1 MVKYENLFKICIFSC
16 SRKKGRLGLL
26 LTTISLIT
34 ALFIASLST
43 NSTVENV
50 MTEQLRGI
58 YGDYNISIQ
67 QKNLSREPLFDSK
80 VLDSYEFNDSCK
92 YIALKGESK
101 DIDVVYYYF
110 DKNDIKKLNT
120 LKIIEGSKEI
130 KESKG
135 VYISENSAKL
145 LEKKL
150 GQYLDIEIN
159 NTIEKYKILGICED
173 KGILKNADNSTISLV
188 TVEDDLIEKL
198 KIKNNQYSAILL
210 NVDRDEVDDFIS
222 NFYNNSDV
230 KNLDISKTID
240 PQLIDEQINSLNIT
254 LYIMFLIILVM
265 STYIIY
271 CTFKLIITDRLKAMG
286 TLLSIGAKFRNISF
300 LILLEGAIYGIIGGF
315 IGLGLGV
322 VITKVLAYLANP
334 VPFNE
339 INANIDNSYFILGI
353 IFAILLSCVTA
364 SLPLIKLRKIEVK
377 NIILNIDN
385 KKANKS
391 IKTLIIGILALV
403 ATLVIYIIN
412 PYIAYKGAVLE
423 IILLFFSVL
432 LLTNFIIDILSNI
445 LLIIIKKINIDIYLA
460 LNNIKNSIYIKSV
473 TILFVISTIT
483 IIMFFSLKDSIKN
496 EISGSYEKMNYDLTV
511 DVQALYKKELEKKVE
526 EISEIEKKY
535 TISNMTGVLKGDK
548 HSKLNLVGVDSNEYI
563 DFDSYMAYENKES
576 ELKNLGDVE
585 NGIII
590 SKQFAK
596 ANNIS
601 KSDNIKL
608 TINDKTLEFEVLS
621 IVDSK
626 MFANGNYNIVNR
638 DYIKRIFKNSTQD
651 KFYIRTNDVNKVE
664 KSLKSISNDLK
675 IKIHTKSNEIKIQKE
690 EIKPLESILT
700 FISFLTLVI
709 ALVSC
714 VSNIIIS
721 LIQREKDLC
730 ILLTSGMTTTQ
741 CFRMIIYENFIQTVF
756 AFLLSGIA
764 VYIVE
769 KLLKHIYGFL
779 EMSLSVDI
787 PIYYLLI
794 SFIATFAIGII
805 VTIISM
811 IKIKNMNLVEIIKN
825 R

>member
-1 MVKYENLFKICIFSC
+1 MKIYLKYVFSVALE
-16 SRKKGRLGLL
+16 KKGRLGLL

-391 IKTLIIGILALV
+391 IKMLIIGILALV

>member
-1 MVKYENLFKICIFSC
+1 MKIYLKYVFSVALE
-16 SRKKGRLGLL
+16 KKGRLGLL

-535 TISNMTGVLKGDK
+535 TISNMTGVLNGDK

-690 EIKPLESILT
+690 EVKPLESILT

>member
-1 MVKYENLFKICIFSC
+1 MKIYLKYVFSVALE
-16 SRKKGRLGLL
+16 KKGRLGLL

-67 QKNLSREPLFDSK
+67 QKNVSREPLFDSK

-92 YIALKGESK
+92 YIALKGKSK
-101 DIDVVYYYF
+101 DLDVAYYYF
-110 DKNDIKKLNT
+110 DKSDIKKLNT
-120 LKIIEGSKEI
+120 LKIAEGSKDI

-135 VYISENSAKL
+135 VYISEKSAKL
-145 LEKKL
+145 LGIKL
-150 GQYLDIEIN
+150 GQYLEIEIN
-159 NTIEKYKILGICED
+159 NAIEKYKILGICED
-173 KGILKNADNSTISLV
+173 KGILKNDDNSTISLV
-188 TVEDDLIEKL
+188 TVQDDLIEKL
-198 KIKNNQYSAILL
+198 KTKNNQYSVILL
-210 NVDRDEVDDFIS
+210 NVNRGEVDDFIS
-222 NFYNNSDV
+222 DFYNNPDV

-315 IGLGLGV
+315 IGLGLGI

-334 VPFNE
+334 VPFKE

-353 IFAILLSCVTA
+353 IFSIVLSCVTA
-364 SLPLIKLRKIEVK
+364 ALPLIKLRKIEVK

-385 KKANKS
+385 KKADKS

-403 ATLVIYIIN
+403 ATLVIYIFN

-432 LLTNFIIDILSNI
+432 LLTNCLIDILSNI

-511 DVQALYKKELEKKVE
+511 DVQDLYKKELEKKVE

-535 TISNMTGVLKGDK
+535 TISSMTGVLKGDK

-651 KFYIRTNDVNKVE
+651 KFYIKTNDVKKVE
-664 KSLKSISNDLK
+664 KSLKAISNDLK
-675 IKIHTKSNEIKIQKE
+675 IKTNTKSNEIKIQKE

-730 ILLTSGMTTTQ
+730 ILLTSGMTTNQ

>member
-1 MVKYENLFKICIFSC
+1 MKIYLKYVFSVALE
-16 SRKKGRLGLL
+16 KKGRLGLL

-377 NIILNIDN
+377 NIILNINN

-608 TINDKTLEFEVLS
+608 TINDKTLEFDVLS

>member
-1 MVKYENLFKICIFSC
+1 MKIYLKYVFSVALE
-16 SRKKGRLGLL
+16 KKGRLGLL

-445 LLIIIKKINIDIYLA
+445 LLIIIKKINIDIYLS

>member
-1 MVKYENLFKICIFSC
+1 MKIYLKYVFSVALE
-16 SRKKGRLGLL
+16 KKGRLGLL

-563 DFDSYMAYENKES
+563 NFDSYMAYENKES

>member
-1 MVKYENLFKICIFSC
+1 MKIYLKYVFSVALE
-16 SRKKGRLGLL
+16 KKGRLGLL

-535 TISNMTGVLKGDK
+535 TIINMTGVLKGDK

-794 SFIATFAIGII
+794 SFIATFSIGII

>member
-1 MVKYENLFKICIFSC
+1 MKIYLKYVFSVALE
-16 SRKKGRLGLL
+16 KKGRLGLL

-391 IKTLIIGILALV
+391 IKMLIIGILALV

-535 TISNMTGVLKGDK
+535 TIINMTGVLKGDK

-794 SFIATFAIGII
+794 SFIATFSIGII

>member
-1 MVKYENLFKICIFSC
+1 MKIYLKYVFSVALE
-16 SRKKGRLGLL
+16 KKGRLGLL

>member
-1 MVKYENLFKICIFSC
+1 MKIYLKYVFSVALE
-16 SRKKGRLGLL
+16 KKGRLGLL

-535 TISNMTGVLKGDK
+535 TISNMTGVLNGDK